1 MILLKWPAFPN
12 PFWFSSRGDTIH
24 EGVVISEKIVK
35 THIENLTLLEGVL
48 PPIGTKVIITPSKY
62 NLSAQTVADARKEKE
77 RLEKEKE
84 EKRRL
89 KDEEEKEIE
98 KRIRRKAEIANSKLF
113 IPVKW
118 TSGFKSVLSGLSEK
132 GWGNGINRRSV
143 VHILLLEDI
152 KEGSFKRN
160 TGSFLCTSTNGTDG
174 KEWIDLERTSSD
186 SEGKY
191 VSEITCKACLKTAQ
205 RWNQK
210 KASIKQ

>member
-12 PFWFSSRGDTIH
+12 PFWFSSRSDSTH
-24 EGVVISEKIVK
+24 EGIVISETTVE
-35 THIENLTLLEGVL
+35 TNIENITLLEGVL
-48 PPIGTKVIITPSKY
+48 PPVGTKIIITPGKY
-62 NLSAQTVADARKEKE
+62 NLSAQTEEDARKEKE
-77 RLEKEKE
+77 RLEKEKN

-89 KDEEEKEIE
+89 KYEQEKETE
-98 KRIRRKAEIANSKLF
+98 KSIRIKAEIANSKLF